1 MYHKEAGTF
10 FFFLEEE
17 QNPNFVISPLTTL
30 SKIVIISHKSVR
42 FKNTVP
48 PQTRK
53 ESPLMILN
61 DTLINLTK
69 TNVKNVTFVVH
80 IPRKYP
86 SATTIKR
93 YYTHE
98 KGIP

>member
-1 MYHKEAGTF
+1 M
-10 FFFLEEE
+10 
-17 QNPNFVISPLTTL
+17 
-30 SKIVIISHKSVR
+30 
-42 FKNTVP
+42 P

-80 IPRKYP
+80 IPMKYP